1 MKPFFRKNKNWSTT
15 LFLVLLTATQGLF
28 AANVL
33 SQKGLLWQIDKPGLT
48 SSYLFGT
55 IHSEDPRVTQ
65 LPSPVRSRFE
75 KASSASFELM
85 MDMSTM
91 LEATG
96 AMFFTAEQSLD
107 KLIDKALYQSVIDA
121 MRQHQLPAF
130 MVNRLKPW
138 AIVVTLSTPP
148 METGKF
154 LDLLLYQKAQQLQIP
169 TYGLETV
176 KEQLAVFENIP
187 LTDQIIMLKD
197 TVKNLKNMPTVF
209 EKMHD
214 LYLRRDLTELLRY
227 SIEEMKKSSDNLSL
241 VEAFY
246 KRVVDD
252 RNIRMVER
260 MEKHLKAGNAFIA
273 IGALHLPGKKGV
285 LKLLQN
291 SGYRISAVY

>member
-1 MKPFFRKNKNWSTT
+1 MKPSIRKTYYST
-15 LFLVLLTATQGLF
+15 LFLAFLTATQSAI
-28 AANVL
+28 AADVL
-33 SQKGLLWQIDKPGLT
+33 SQKGLLWQIDKSGLT
-48 SSYLFGT
+48 PSYLFGT

-75 KASSASFELM
+75 KANSASFELK

-96 AMFFTAEQSLD
+96 AMFFTGEQSLD
-107 KLIDKALYQSVIDA
+107 KLIDKALYQSVVDA
-121 MRQHQLPAF
+121 MYQHQLPAF
-130 MVNRLKPW
+130 MVNKLKPW
-138 AIVVTLSTPP
+138 AVVVTLSTPP

-169 TYGLETV
+169 TDGLETV
-176 KEQLAVFENIP
+176 KEQLAVFDSFP
-187 LTDQIIMLKD
+187 LADQITMLKD
-197 TVKNLKNMPTVF
+197 TVKNLKKMPTVF

-214 LYLRRDLTELLRY
+214 LYLQRDLTALLKY
-227 SIEEMKKSSDNLSL
+227 SIKEMKKDSDNLSL
-241 VEAFY
+241 VKAFY

-260 MEKHLKAGNAFIA
+260 MEKRLKAGNAFIA

-291 SGYRISAVY
+291 RGYRISAVY

>member
-1 MKPFFRKNKNWSTT
+1 MKPFFRKTYWSTT
-15 LFLVLLTATQGLF
+15 LFLVLLTATQGAV
-28 AANVL
+28 AADVL

-48 SSYLFGT
+48 PSYLFGT

-85 MDMSTM
+85 MDMPTM
-91 LEATG
+91 LEATR
-96 AMFFTAEQSLD
+96 AMFFFGEQSLD
-107 KLIDKALYQSVIDA
+107 KLIDKALYQSVVDA
-121 MRQHQLPAF
+121 MRQHQLPEF

-138 AIVVTLSTPP
+138 AVVVTLSTPP

-154 LDLLLYQKAQQLQIP
+154 LDLLLYQEAQKLQKP

-176 KEQLAVFENIP
+176 KEQLAIFDSIP
-187 LTDQIIMLKD
+187 SADQITMLKD
-197 TVKNLKNMPTVF
+197 TVKNLKKMPTVF

-214 LYLRRDLTELLRY
+214 LYLQRDLTELLKY
-227 SIEEMKKSSDNLSL
+227 SIEEMKKGSDNLSL

-260 MEKHLKAGNAFIA
+260 MEKRLKAGNAFIA

-285 LKLLQN
+285 LKLLQDR
-291 SGYRISAVY
+291 GYRISAVY

>member
-1 MKPFFRKNKNWSTT
+1 MKPFFRKNWSTT

>member
-1 MKPFFRKNKNWSTT
+1 MKPFFRKNWSTT

-65 LPSPVRSRFE
+65 LPSSVRSRFE

-107 KLIDKALYQSVIDA
+107 KLIDKALYQSVVDA

-138 AIVVTLSTPP
+138 AVVVTLSTPP

-197 TVKNLKNMPTVF
+197 TVKNLKKMPAVF

-227 SIEEMKKSSDNLSL
+227 SIEEMKRGSDNLSL

>member
-1 MKPFFRKNKNWSTT
+1 MKAFFRKTCWSTT
-15 LFLVLLTATQGLF
+15 LFLVFLTVTQGAV
-28 AANVL
+28 AADVL

-48 SSYLFGT
+48 PSYLFGT

-85 MDMSTM
+85 MDMPTM
-91 LEATG
+91 LKATG
-96 AMFFTAEQSLD
+96 AMFFSGEQSLD

-121 MRQHQLPAF
+121 MRQHQLPEF
-130 MVNRLKPW
+130 MVNKLKPW
-138 AIVVTLSTPP
+138 AVVVTLSTPP

-154 LDLLLYQKAQQLQIP
+154 LDLLLYQEAQKLQKP

-176 KEQLAVFENIP
+176 QEQLAVFDNIP
-187 LTDQIIMLKD
+187 EADQITMLKD
-197 TVKNLKNMPTVF
+197 TVKNLKKMPTVF
-209 EKMHD
+209 KEMHD
-214 LYLRRDLTELLRY
+214 LYLQRDLTELLKY
-227 SIEEMKKSSDNLSL
+227 SIEEMKKGSDNLSL

-260 MEKHLKAGNAFIA
+260 MEKRLKAGNAFIA

-285 LKLLQN
+285 LKLLQYR
-291 SGYRISAVY
+291 GYRISAVY

>member
-1 MKPFFRKNKNWSTT
+1 MKAFFRKTYWSTT
-15 LFLVLLTATQGLF
+15 LFLVLLTATQGV
-28 AANVL
+28 AADVL

-48 SSYLFGT
+48 PSYLFGT

-96 AMFFTAEQSLD
+96 AMFFTGEDSLD
-107 KLIDKALYQSVIDA
+107 KLIDKALYQSVVDA

-138 AIVVTLSTPP
+138 AVVVTLSTPP

-169 TYGLETV
+169 TDGLETV
-176 KEQLAVFENIP
+176 KEQLAVFDKIP
-187 LTDQIIMLKD
+187 LDDQITMLKD
-197 TVKNLKNMPTVF
+197 TVKNLKKMPTVF

-214 LYLRRDLTELLRY
+214 LYLQRDLTALLKY
-227 SIEEMKKSSDNLSL
+227 SIEEMKRGSDNLSL

-252 RNIRMVER
+252 RNIRMVKR

-285 LKLLQN
+285 LKLLQDR
-291 SGYRISAVY
+291 GYRVSAVY

>member
-1 MKPFFRKNKNWSTT
+1 MKPFFRKTYWST
-15 LFLVLLTATQGLF
+15 LFLVLLTATQGAV
-28 AANVL
+28 AADVL

-48 SSYLFGT
+48 PSYLFGT
-55 IHSEDPRVTQ
+55 IHSEDTRVTK

-75 KASSASFELM
+75 KASSASFEIM
-85 MDMSTM
+85 MDMQTM
-91 LEATG
+91 LEASG
-96 AMFFTAEQSLD
+96 AMFFSDEQSLD
-107 KLIDKALYQSVIDA
+107 KLIDKALYQSVVDA
-121 MRQHQLPAF
+121 MYQHRLPAF

-138 AIVVTLSTPP
+138 AVVVILSTPP
-148 METGKF
+148 METGKI

-176 KEQLAVFENIP
+176 KEQLGVYSIP
-187 LTDQIIMLKD
+187 LADQITMLKD
-197 TVKNLKNMPTVF
+197 TVKNLKKMPTVF
-209 EKMHD
+209 EKLHD
-214 LYLRRDLTELLRY
+214 LYLQRDLTALLKY
-227 SIEEMKKSSDNLSL
+227 SIAEMKKGSDNISL
-241 VEAFY
+241 VETFY
-246 KRVVDD
+246 KRVLDD

>member
-1 MKPFFRKNKNWSTT
+1 MKPFFRKTYWATT
-15 LFLVLLTATQGLF
+15 LFLILLTATQGAV
-28 AANVL
+28 AADVL

-48 SSYLFGT
+48 PSYLFGT
-55 IHSEDPRVTQ
+55 IHSEDPRVTK
-65 LPSPVRSRFE
+65 LPLLVRSRFK

-96 AMFFTAEQSLD
+96 SMFFTNEQSLD
-107 KLIDKALYQSVIDA
+107 ELIDKPLYQSVVDA
-121 MRQHQLPAF
+121 MRQHQLPEF
-130 MVNRLKPW
+130 MVNKLKPW
-138 AIVVTLSTPP
+138 AVVVTLSTPP
-148 METGKF
+148 METGKI
-154 LDLLLYQKAQQLQIP
+154 LDLLLYQEAQKLQKP

-176 KEQLAVFENIP
+176 KEQLAVFDHIP
-187 LTDQIIMLKD
+187 LADQITMLKD

-214 LYLRRDLTELLRY
+214 LYLKRDLTELLKY
-227 SIEEMKKSSDNLSL
+227 SIEEMEKGSDNLSL

-260 MEKHLKAGNAFIA
+260 MEKRLKAGNAFIA

-285 LKLLQN
+285 LKLLE
-291 SGYRISAVY
+291 SRGYRISAVY